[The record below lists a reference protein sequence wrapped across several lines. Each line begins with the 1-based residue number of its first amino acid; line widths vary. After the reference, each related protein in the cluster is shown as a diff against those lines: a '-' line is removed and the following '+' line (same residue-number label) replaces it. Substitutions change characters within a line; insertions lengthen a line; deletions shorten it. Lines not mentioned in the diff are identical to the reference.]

1 MPGLIKLLKIYTD
14 ESAYFGDHKVFE
26 VVATRAR
33 AAQVAGATVVKAL
46 LGFGHT
52 PHEHRRH
59 VLNDDQSVV
68 IEILDEE
75 SKLRAF
81 VASLSDL
88 EHLGPMTLQE
98 IEVLHWPAA
107 RAPEAAE
114 PHGDA

>member
-1 MPGLIKLLKIYTD
+1 MPGLTKLLKIYTD

-26 VVATRAR
+26 VIATRAR

-98 IEVLHWPAA
+98 VEVLHWP
-107 RAPEAAE
+107 PTEVAE
-114 PHGDA
+114 TATPHGRT